1 MTSSRKRVLA
11 LVAVATLSL
20 GVAFVAKGAT
30 LHESGGAITAV
41 RVASS
46 NERFWFTDFGD
57 STTWHGVP
65 GAKVKVSVPGG
76 TDALL
81 LLRFSAES
89 ACWSLSFSEGSASP
103 GRGWCSV
110 RILVDG
116 VPAQPASGKDFAFDS
131 TSDANDSRGSWEGH
145 AMERWFFAGAGT
157 HVVKVQALVRSTV
170 SAETLGFSLD
180 EWVLVAERAAR

>member
-1 MTSSRKRVLA
+1 MTSSRRRALA
-11 LVAVATLSL
+11 FVAVATLSL
-20 GVAFVAKGAT
+20 AVAFVARGAT
-30 LHESGGAITAV
+30 LRERGGSITGV

-46 NERFWFTDFGD
+46 NERFSFMDFGD
-57 STTWHGVP
+57 STTWHAVP
-65 GAKVKVSVPGG
+65 GAKVKVTVPGG
-76 TDALL
+76 TNALL

-89 ACWSLSFSEGSASP
+89 ACWSLSFSETSASP

-131 TSDANDSRGSWEGH
+131 TSDANESQGSWEGH

-170 SAETLGFSLD
+170 AAETLGFSLD
-180 EWVLVAERAAR
+180 EWVLVAEQAAR